1 MAMNYV
7 RYSEYGRKP
16 LDNYSTA
23 ELQAEI
29 DRRLAEEDRITEVEK
44 AVADISENI
53 DKAQLIKTHE
63 YLSKTIYTI
72 EVRTL

>member
-1 MAMNYV
+1 MKYV
-7 RYSEYGRKP
+7 RYSEYGRNP
-16 LDNYSTA
+16 LDNYSTG

-29 DRRLAEEDRITEVEK
+29 DRRLAEEDLLTAVEK

-53 DKAQLIKTHE
+53 NKAKLIKSHE

>member
-1 MAMNYV
+1 MKYV
-7 RYSEYGRKP
+7 GHSEYGRSS
-16 LDNYSTA
+16 LDNYSTG

-29 DRRLAEEDRITEVEK
+29 DRRLAEEDRLTAVEK

-53 DKAQLIKTHE
+53 DRAKIVNTYE